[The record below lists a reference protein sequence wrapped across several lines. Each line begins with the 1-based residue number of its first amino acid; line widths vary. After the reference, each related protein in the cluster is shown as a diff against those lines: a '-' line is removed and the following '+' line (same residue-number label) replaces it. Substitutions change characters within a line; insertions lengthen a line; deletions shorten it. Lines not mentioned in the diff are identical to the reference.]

1 MKKSLFVSMVML
13 FVGMTVNAQDYKKQ
27 SFIPEAAMPDA
38 GIYLPAP
45 PDTASYQF
53 DYDFRQYWW
62 GRKMREDKER
72 AAQAKFDANFDVD
85 SVLIGFAPSFGLL
98 ITPEKTPETYKLMCM
113 IGIDGNH
120 AVDRAKAKYMR
131 KRPFAQFHE
140 HTLQPQFEAEL
151 INNGSYPS
159 GHTCRGWIFGL
170 TLTELNPSRGN
181 EIMKHAYEYG
191 QSRVICGYHYQ
202 SDVDAGRLCASVG
215 FAAVQSSD
223 AFQKQMAK
231 AKKEIA
237 KVLTTN
243 KH

>member
-1 MKKSLFVSMVML
+1 MKKSLLINVIML
-13 FVGMTVNAQDYKKQ
+13 FICMTVNAQDYKNQ
-27 SFIPEAAMPDA
+27 SFIPEADMPDA

-45 PDTASYQF
+45 PDTASFHF

-62 GRKMREDKER
+62 GRKMRENKER
-72 AAQAKFDANFDVD
+72 ADQAKFDAYFDVD
-85 SVLIGFAPSFGLL
+85 SVLVGFAPAFGML
-98 ITPEKTPETYKLMCM
+98 ITPEKTPETYKLICM
-113 IGIDGNH
+113 IGMDGNH

-170 TLTELNPSRGN
+170 TMTELNPARGN
-181 EIMKHAYEYG
+181 EIMARAFEYG

-215 FAAVQSSD
+215 YAAVHASE
-223 AFQKQMAK
+223 AFQKQMVK

-237 KVLTTN
+237 NLLGTK
-243 KH
+243 KK